1 MKADPKPRAARDSQP
16 GASGPQLPAP
26 GRARGFAG
34 FILIFITAVIL
45 VDTVFGE
52 KGVLALS
59 KSRRQ
64 LDRIERALTE
74 AREENQALRAEA
86 RRLRED
92 SSAIEALARGDL
104 GLIKPGEK
112 LFIIRDIT
120 RNNR

>member
-1 MKADPKPRAARDSQP
+1 MTPDPKPRAARNEQP
-16 GASGPQLPAP
+16 EAPGPRLPTP
-26 GRARGFAG
+26 GRARGFVR
-34 FILIFITAVIL
+34 FILMFITAVIL

-64 LDRIERALTE
+64 LDRIERALDQ

-120 RNNR
+120 RKN

>member
-1 MKADPKPRAARDSQP
+1 MTADPNPRAARDQQP
-16 GASGPQLPAP
+16 DATGPRLPAP

-34 FILIFITAVIL
+34 FILIFITAVML

-120 RNNR
+120 RNSR

>member
-1 MKADPKPRAARDSQP
+1 MTVNPKPRPARDDEADAT
-16 GASGPQLPAP
+16 GLRLPTP
-26 GRARGFAG
+26 GRARGFVR
-34 FILIFITAVIL
+34 FILVFVTAVIL

-64 LDRIERALTE
+64 LDRIERALE
-74 AREENQALRAEA
+74 QARDENQQLRAEA

-92 SSAIEALARGDL
+92 ASAIEALARGEL

-120 RNNR
+120 RQR

>member
-1 MKADPKPRAARDSQP
+1 MTPDPKPRAARQEPEAP
-16 GASGPQLPAP
+16 GPRLPTP
-26 GRARGFAG
+26 GRARGFVR
-34 FILIFITAVIL
+34 FILMFITAVIL

-64 LDRIERALTE
+64 LDRIERALDQ

-92 SSAIEALARGDL
+92 SSAIEALARGEL

-120 RNNR
+120 RKH